1 MTTHRR
7 RFAAG
12 PAAALGVSALAAGV
26 CLPACRGT
34 DELVA
39 SIGAHVVV
47 VVDDDERQLVQLD
60 IAGLRVR
67 GAAVAGS
74 NVVTFALPLDEGT
87 HPGRATV
94 FRVDDDAG
102 ADDDVDVEG
111 DDDADDGALRPDRC
125 GAFVV
130 TVVADA
136 PPPTLAL
143 VADDLPGCDDDA
155 DDDAEEEGVVDAGE
169 GEGEGEGEVDE
180 DGGDDPADRDGEDPD
195 GA

>member
-7 RFAAG
+7 RFAAA

-74 NVVTFALPLDEGT
+74 NIVSFALPLDEGT

-94 FRVDDDAG
+94 FRVDDDDD
-102 ADDDVDVEG
+102 ADDVEG
-111 DDDADDGALRPDRC
+111 DDDDDALRPDRC

-136 PPPTLAL
+136 PPPTVAL

-155 DDDAEEEGVVDAGE
+155 DDDEEDDVIVEGGE

-180 DGGDDPADRDGEDPD
+180 DGAEDPADRDGEDPD